1 MGDVRTCVLDV
12 IESQL
17 AAYNARDAAAFAACY
32 AMNVRVHDLETG
44 TVRME
49 GIEAFTKAYI
59 EAFAKWPQQRAQ
71 VVNRQLAGAFVIDTE
86 YVTGVPGRE
95 PGHVVAIYRV
105 VEGLIAEVWF
115 TPRY

>member
-1 MGDVRTCVLDV
+1 MYPLT
-12 IESQL
+12 IIQSQL

-32 AMNVRVHDLETG
+32 APNVRVHDLETG
-44 TVRME
+44 AVRME
-49 GIEAFTKAYI
+49 GIEAFTKAYT

-71 VVNRQLAGAFVIDTE
+71 VVNRQLAGAYVIDAE